1 MRSRFDMQLD
11 ELNNELISMG
21 AMVETSIAAAVKA
34 LLDNDREQAKA
45 AIMADD
51 EIDRKEKSI
60 EALCLRLLL
69 QQHPVASD
77 LRLISAALKMITDIE
92 RIGDQAADIAE
103 IVNVADLTVAV
114 GHVHIREM
122 ADEAIKM
129 VTGSIDA
136 FVKRDKILAEEVI
149 ARDDTVDGLFSS
161 VKGDIIR
168 IVAEN
173 SDSGEAAVDIIMI
186 AKYLERIGDHA
197 VNIAEWVLF
206 SITGVHKDANAE
218 LRKE

>member
-103 IVNVADLTVAV
+103 IVTVADLTVAV

-161 VKGDIIR
+161 VKNDIIK
-168 IVAEN
+168 IIAEKN
-173 SDSGEAAVDIIMI
+173 DDGEAAVDIIMI